1 MQPAQAFELGY
12 LAAASGFFFD
22 GMEVVAAASPAAGG
36 LEPLSHA
43 FTLVADDALATR
55 NRMEAL
61 CALVGA
67 AHSVAWPLPNG
78 VDDYR
83 LLLTNGVFDIVNRWS
98 YIADA
103 KQMGRLQAWFYLGF
117 GIGRASS
124 VLQALPLLMR
134 LRDTI
139 GTAEPVPSM
148 CESLRSLLAES
159 IRQLELAAREADLD
173 AVRPELMALSDA
185 LKPVAIRLLGSADT
199 IASSL
204 DDAERLGLLRA
215 LLERARSRGFAPILR
230 A

>member
-22 GMEVVAAASPAAGG
+22 GMEVVAAAAPAAGG
-36 LEPLSHA
+36 LEPLTHA
-43 FTLVADDALATR
+43 FTLVSDEALATR
-55 NRMEAL
+55 ERMEAL

-117 GIGRASS
+117 GIGRATS
-124 VLQALPLLMR
+124 VLKALPLLAR

-139 GTAEPVPSM
+139 GVAEPVPSM
-148 CESLRSLLAES
+148 CESLRSLLAEA

-173 AVRPELMALSDA
+173 AVRPELMAVADA
-185 LKPVAIRLLGSADT
+185 LKPVAIRLLGEADT
-199 IASSL
+199 LAPSL
-204 DDAERLGLLRA
+204 DDGERLGLLRA
-215 LLERARSRGFAPILR
+215 LLERARNPGFAPILR

>member
-12 LAAASGFFFD
+12 LAASSGFFFD
-22 GMEVVAAASPAAGG
+22 GMEVIAAASPAAGG

-43 FTLVADDALATR
+43 FALVADDALATR
-55 NRMEAL
+55 ERMQAL

-124 VLQALPLLMR
+124 VLQGLPLLMR

-159 IRQLELAAREADLD
+159 IRQLELAAREQDLD
-173 AVRPELMALSDA
+173 AVRPELLALSDA
-185 LKPVAIRLLGSADT
+185 LKPVAIRLLGSADA
-199 IASSL
+199 IASSQ

>member
-12 LAAASGFFFD
+12 LPAASGFFFD

-36 LEPLSHA
+36 LEPLTHA

-55 NRMEAL
+55 ERMEAL

-148 CESLRSLLAES
+148 CESLRSLLAEA

-173 AVRPELMALSDA
+173 AVRPELMAVADA

-204 DDAERLGLLRA
+204 DDTERLGLLRA

-230 A
+230 S

>member
-12 LAAASGFFFD
+12 LPAASGFFFD

-55 NRMEAL
+55 ERMEGL

-148 CESLRSLLAES
+148 CESLRSLLAEA

-173 AVRPELMALSDA
+173 AVRPELMAVADA

>member
-12 LAAASGFFFD
+12 LPAASGFFFD

-36 LEPLSHA
+36 LEPLTHA

-55 NRMEAL
+55 ERMEAL

-148 CESLRSLLAES
+148 CESLRSLLAEA

-173 AVRPELMALSDA
+173 AVRPELMAVADA

-204 DDAERLGLLRA
+204 DDTERLGLLRA

>member
-12 LAAASGFFFD
+12 LPAASGFFFD

-36 LEPLSHA
+36 LEPLTHA

-55 NRMEAL
+55 ERMEGL

-173 AVRPELMALSDA
+173 AVRPELMAVADA

>member
-12 LAAASGFFFD
+12 LPAASGFFFD
-22 GMEVVAAASPAAGG
+22 GMEVVAAASPDAGG
-36 LEPLSHA
+36 LVPLTHA
-43 FTLVADDALATR
+43 FTLVADDALASR
-55 NRMEAL
+55 ERMEAL

-148 CESLRSLLAES
+148 CESLRSLLAEA

-173 AVRPELMALSDA
+173 AVRPELMAVADA

-230 A
+230 S

>member
-22 GMEVVAAASPAAGG
+22 GMEVVAAAAPAAGG

-55 NRMEAL
+55 HRMEAL

-159 IRQLELAAREADLD
+159 IRQLELAAREQDLD

>member
-159 IRQLELAAREADLD
+159 IRQLELAAREQDLD
-173 AVRPELMALSDA
+173 AVRPELLALSDA

>member
-12 LAAASGFFFD
+12 LPAASGFFFD

-55 NRMEAL
+55 DRMEAL

-159 IRQLELAAREADLD
+159 IRQLELAAREQDLD
-173 AVRPELMALSDA
+173 AVRPELLALSDA

>member
-55 NRMEAL
+55 ERMEAL
-61 CALVGA
+61 CALVGT
-67 AHSVAWPLPNG
+67 AHSVTWPLPNG

-159 IRQLELAAREADLD
+159 IRQLELAAREQDLD
-173 AVRPELMALSDA
+173 AVRPELLALSDA

-204 DDAERLGLLRA
+204 DDAERIGLLRA

>member
-55 NRMEAL
+55 ERMEAL
-61 CALVGA
+61 CALVGT
-67 AHSVAWPLPNG
+67 AHSVTWPLPNG

-103 KQMGRLQAWFYLGF
+103 KQMSRLQAWFYLGF

-159 IRQLELAAREADLD
+159 IRQLELAAREQDLD
-173 AVRPELMALSDA
+173 AVRPELLALSDA

>member
-12 LAAASGFFFD
+12 LPAASGFFFD

-55 NRMEAL
+55 DRMEAL

-159 IRQLELAAREADLD
+159 IRQLELAAREQDLD

>member
-12 LAAASGFFFD
+12 LPAASGFFFD

-36 LEPLSHA
+36 LEPLTHA

-55 NRMEAL
+55 ERMEAL

-124 VLQALPLLMR
+124 VLHALPLLMR

-148 CESLRSLLAES
+148 CESLRSLLAEA

-173 AVRPELMALSDA
+173 AVRPELMAVADA

-230 A
+230 S

>member
-22 GMEVVAAASPAAGG
+22 GMEVVAAAAPAAGG
-36 LEPLSHA
+36 LEPLTHA
-43 FTLVADDALATR
+43 FTLVSDDALATR
-55 NRMEAL
+55 ERMEAL

-67 AHSVAWPLPNG
+67 AHGVAWPLPNG

-103 KQMGRLQAWFYLGF
+103 KQMSRLQAWFYLGF
-117 GIGRASS
+117 GIGRAGS

-159 IRQLELAAREADLD
+159 IRQLELAAREQDLD
-173 AVRPELMALSDA
+173 AVRPELMAVADA
-185 LKPVAIRLLGSADT
+185 LTPVAIRLLGSADT

-215 LLERARSRGFAPILR
+215 LLERARSSGFAPVLR
-230 A
+230 S

>member
-12 LAAASGFFFD
+12 LPAASGFFFD

-55 NRMEAL
+55 DRMEAL

-148 CESLRSLLAES
+148 CESLRSLLAEA

-173 AVRPELMALSDA
+173 AVRPELMAVADA

>member
-55 NRMEAL
+55 DRMEAL

-67 AHSVAWPLPNG
+67 AHSVVWPLPNG

-159 IRQLELAAREADLD
+159 IRQLELAAREQDLD
-173 AVRPELMALSDA
+173 AVRPELLALSDA

>member
-12 LAAASGFFFD
+12 LPAASGFFFD

-43 FTLVADDALATR
+43 FALVADDALATR
-55 NRMEAL
+55 ERMEGL

-148 CESLRSLLAES
+148 CESLRSLLAEA

-173 AVRPELMALSDA
+173 AVRPELMAVADA

>member
-12 LAAASGFFFD
+12 LPAASGFFFD

-55 NRMEAL
+55 DRMEAL

-67 AHSVAWPLPNG
+67 AHGVAWPLPNG

-173 AVRPELMALSDA
+173 AVRPELMAVADA

>member
-12 LAAASGFFFD
+12 LPAASGFFFD

-55 NRMEAL
+55 DRMEAL

-148 CESLRSLLAES
+148 CESLRSLLAEA

-173 AVRPELMALSDA
+173 AVRPELMAVADA

-204 DDAERLGLLRA
+204 DDTERLGLLRA
-215 LLERARSRGFAPILR
+215 LLERARNPGFAPILR
-230 A
+230 S

>member
-12 LAAASGFFFD
+12 LPAASGFFFD

-36 LEPLSHA
+36 LEPLTHA

-55 NRMEAL
+55 ERMEAL

-148 CESLRSLLAES
+148 CESLRSLLAEA

-173 AVRPELMALSDA
+173 AVRPELMAVADA

-215 LLERARSRGFAPILR
+215 LLERARNPGFAPILR

>member
-22 GMEVVAAASPAAGG
+22 GMEVVAAAAPAAGG
-36 LEPLSHA
+36 LEPLTHA
-43 FTLVADDALATR
+43 FTLVSDEALATR
-55 NRMEAL
+55 ERMEAL

-117 GIGRASS
+117 GIGRATS
-124 VLQALPLLMR
+124 VLTALPLLVR

-139 GTAEPVPSM
+139 GVAEPVPSM
-148 CESLRSLLAES
+148 CESLRSLLAEA

-173 AVRPELMALSDA
+173 AVRPELMAVADA
-185 LKPVAIRLLGSADT
+185 LKPVAVRLLGEADML
-199 IASSL
+199 APSL
-204 DDAERLGLLRA
+204 DDGERLGLLRA
-215 LLERARSRGFAPILR
+215 LLERARNPGFAPILR

>member
-22 GMEVVAAASPAAGG
+22 GMEVVAAAAPAAGG
-36 LEPLSHA
+36 LEPLTHA
-43 FTLVADDALATR
+43 FALVSDEALATR
-55 NRMEAL
+55 ERMEGL
-61 CALVGA
+61 CAIVGA

-117 GIGRASS
+117 GIGRATS
-124 VLQALPLLMR
+124 VLKALPLLVR

-139 GTAEPVPSM
+139 GVTEPVPSM
-148 CESLRSLLAES
+148 CESLRSLLAEA

-173 AVRPELMALSDA
+173 AVRPELMAVADA
-185 LKPVAIRLLGSADT
+185 LTPVAIRLLGDADT
-199 IASSL
+199 LAPSL
-204 DDAERLGLLRA
+204 DDGERLGLLRA
-215 LLERARSRGFAPILR
+215 LLERARNPGFAPILR
-230 A
+230 S

>member
-12 LAAASGFFFD
+12 LPAASGFFFD

-36 LEPLSHA
+36 LEPLTHA

-55 NRMEAL
+55 ERMEAL

-67 AHSVAWPLPNG
+67 AHGVAWPLPNG

-173 AVRPELMALSDA
+173 AVRPELMAVADA

>member
-12 LAAASGFFFD
+12 LPAASGFFFD

-36 LEPLSHA
+36 LEPLTHA

-55 NRMEAL
+55 ERMEGL

-124 VLQALPLLMR
+124 VLHALPLLMR

-148 CESLRSLLAES
+148 CESLRSLLAEA

-173 AVRPELMALSDA
+173 AVRPELMAVADA

-204 DDAERLGLLRA
+204 DDTERLGLLRA

>member
-22 GMEVVAAASPAAGG
+22 GMEVVAAAAPAAGG
-36 LEPLSHA
+36 LEPLTHA
-43 FTLVADDALATR
+43 FTLVSDEALATR
-55 NRMEAL
+55 ERMEEL

-103 KQMGRLQAWFYLGF
+103 RQMGRLQAWFYLGF
-117 GIGRASS
+117 GIGRATS
-124 VLQALPLLMR
+124 VLKALPLLVR

-173 AVRPELMALSDA
+173 AVRPELMAVADA
-185 LKPVAIRLLGSADT
+185 LKPVAIRLLGEADML
-199 IASSL
+199 APSL
-204 DDAERLGLLRA
+204 DDGERLGLLRA
-215 LLERARSRGFAPILR
+215 LLERARNPGFAPILR
-230 A
+230 S

>member
-12 LAAASGFFFD
+12 LPAASGFFFD

-36 LEPLSHA
+36 LEPLTHA

-55 NRMEAL
+55 ERMEAL

-148 CESLRSLLAES
+148 CESLRSLLAEA
-159 IRQLELAAREADLD
+159 IRQLELAAREQDLD

-230 A
+230 S

>member
-12 LAAASGFFFD
+12 LPAASGFFFD

-36 LEPLSHA
+36 LEPLTHA

-55 NRMEAL
+55 DRMEAL

-159 IRQLELAAREADLD
+159 IRQLELAAREQDLD
-173 AVRPELMALSDA
+173 AVRPELLALSDA

>member
-36 LEPLSHA
+36 LEPLTHA

-55 NRMEAL
+55 ERMEAL

-124 VLQALPLLMR
+124 VLQALPLLVR

-148 CESLRSLLAES
+148 CESLRSLLAEA

-173 AVRPELMALSDA
+173 AVRPELMAVADA

-230 A
+230 S

>member
-12 LAAASGFFFD
+12 LPAASGFFFD

-36 LEPLSHA
+36 LEPLTHA

-55 NRMEAL
+55 ERMEGL

-148 CESLRSLLAES
+148 CESLRSLLAEA

-173 AVRPELMALSDA
+173 AVRPELMAVADA

>member
-36 LEPLSHA
+36 LEPLTLA
-43 FTLVADDALATR
+43 FALVADDALATR
-55 NRMEAL
+55 ERMEAL

-103 KQMGRLQAWFYLGF
+103 KQMGRLQAWYYLGF

-148 CESLRSLLAES
+148 CESLRSLLAEA
-159 IRQLELAAREADLD
+159 IRQLELAAREQDLD
-173 AVRPELMALSDA
+173 AVRPELLALSDA

>member
-12 LAAASGFFFD
+12 LPAASGFFFD
-22 GMEVVAAASPAAGG
+22 GMEVVAAAAPAAGG

-55 NRMEAL
+55 DRMEAL

-159 IRQLELAAREADLD
+159 IRQLELAAREQDLD
-173 AVRPELMALSDA
+173 AVRPELLALSDA

-230 A
+230 S

>member
-12 LAAASGFFFD
+12 LPAASGFFFD

-36 LEPLSHA
+36 LEPLTHA

-55 NRMEAL
+55 ERMEGL

-173 AVRPELMALSDA
+173 AVRPELMAVADA

-230 A
+230 S

>member
-12 LAAASGFFFD
+12 LPAASGFFFD

-55 NRMEAL
+55 ERMEAL

-124 VLQALPLLMR
+124 VLQALPLLVR

-148 CESLRSLLAES
+148 CESLRSLLAEA

-173 AVRPELMALSDA
+173 AVRPELMAVADA

-230 A
+230 S

>member
-12 LAAASGFFFD
+12 LPAASGFFFD

-36 LEPLSHA
+36 LEPLTHA

-55 NRMEAL
+55 ERMEGL

-148 CESLRSLLAES
+148 CESLRSLLAEA

-173 AVRPELMALSDA
+173 AVRPELMAVADA

-230 A
+230 S

>member
-1 MQPAQAFELGY
+1 M
-12 LAAASGFFFD
+12 
-22 GMEVVAAASPAAGG
+22 
-36 LEPLSHA
+36 
-43 FTLVADDALATR
+43 
-55 NRMEAL
+55 
-61 CALVGA
+61 
-67 AHSVAWPLPNG
+67 AWPLPNG

-124 VLQALPLLMR
+124 VLHALPLLMR

-148 CESLRSLLAES
+148 CESLRSLLAEA

-173 AVRPELMALSDA
+173 AVRPELMAVADA

-204 DDAERLGLLRA
+204 DDTERLGLLRA
-215 LLERARSRGFAPILR
+215 LLERARNPGFAPILR